1 MPRSQDFENR
11 GWELTELLGVRS
23 NCLCNDPCWN
33 SNFRKKDVFSGK
45 KKKKLFWKRL
55 NNIVWSKLAH

>member
-23 NCLCNDPCWN
+23 SVYAMILAGIAT
-33 SNFRKKDVFSGK
+33 SEKKDVFSG

-55 NNIVWSKLAH
+55 NNIVWSKLAC